1 MKIILITAIF
11 PASRIRGDER
21 EDFKSLKKIYIY
33 IYMIIEIIFFPP
45 RILYIIINEISEI

>member
-21 EDFKSLKKIYIY
+21 KDFKSLKKIYIY
-33 IYMIIEIIFFPP
+33 IIIEIIFFPP

>member
-33 IYMIIEIIFFPP
+33 D
-45 RILYIIINEISEI
+45 N